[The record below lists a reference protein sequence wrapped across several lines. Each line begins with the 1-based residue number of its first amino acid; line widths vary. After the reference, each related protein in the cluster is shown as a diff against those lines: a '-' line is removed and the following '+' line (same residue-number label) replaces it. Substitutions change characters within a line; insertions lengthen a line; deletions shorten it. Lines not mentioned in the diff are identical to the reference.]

1 MVITESRSYEQY
13 KTQVGGLQKD
23 MDEVYDYID
32 EFEEKIEELEKLV
45 SNLRVEVA
53 KKKDK

>member
-1 MVITESRSYEQY
+1 
-13 KTQVGGLQKD
+13 
-23 MDEVYDYID
+23 MDDVLDYID
-32 EFEEKIEELEKLV
+32 EFEEKIEDLEKLL

>member
-1 MVITESRSYEQY
+1 
-13 KTQVGGLQKD
+13 

-32 EFEEKIEELEKLV
+32 EFEEKIEDLEKLV

>member
-1 MVITESRSYEQY
+1 MIRSYEQY

-32 EFEEKIEELEKLV
+32 EFEEKIDELEKLV
-45 SNLRVEVA
+45 ANLRVEVA
-53 KKKDK
+53 RKKDK

>member
-1 MVITESRSYEQY
+1 MSDVFDIIEE
-13 KTQVGGLQKD
+13 
-23 MDEVYDYID
+23 YD
-32 EFEEKIEELEKLV
+32 EKIEELEKLV